1 MQEAVAT
8 PTMSPEEK
16 HERKLS
22 FLQWNKKQGWHAA
35 ELSRNGAL
43 STRLDRDWPV
53 SGVNFHDSG
62 GLSSSMTDYRT
73 RAVELDKSN
82 AIATGI
88 LSRCVENVI
97 GTGIH
102 LRPQTEDQG
111 WNQAAQ
117 DIVEEWSW
125 ARADVRGLGDFYS
138 DLQPLWFREQL
149 MGGDVGIV
157 LLADG
162 SLQTIDGAD
171 IETPPGKAGDDSII
185 DGVQSDRRGR
195 AVAFYV
201 ATDDNG
207 VEFERIAARDFI
219 FFPRRLRSKQVRGVS
234 ALRPAIDSN
243 LFDLMDNY
251 LESVVAAA
259 SMAAMFGLLIETEA
273 GMASM
278 ATLPDTTDAAGNV
291 AKGFE
296 LESGSVRYL
305 GLGEKVSQVKP
316 EQPTQSAPDFMAMI
330 CRYLGLPFGL
340 PLELVLM
347 DFSKTN
353 YSSARAS
360 LLQAYRVFRM
370 HQTRTVNT
378 VLRRIHRWRI
388 SKWIKA
394 GELSARPDAW
404 KHTVTLPG
412 WAWVDPEKEVTAHI
426 LALDA
431 NLTTVSDI
439 AASLGRDF
447 AEMVRTR
454 QDERAALTTAGI
466 PLIHSNATRDEG
478 SDAAPEP
485 VPGVGDDEE

>member
-8 PTMSPEEK
+8 PTMPPEEK
-16 HERKLS
+16 RERKLCA
-22 FLQWNKKQGWHAA
+22 LRWNKKHGAHAV

-43 STRLDRDWPV
+43 STRLDRDWPA
-53 SGVNFHDSG
+53 SGVNFYDSG
-62 GLSSSMTDYRT
+62 GLSPAMVNYRT
-73 RAVELDKSN
+73 RAVELDGTN
-82 AIATGI
+82 AIANGI
-88 LSRCVENVI
+88 MNRCVENVI

-138 DLQPLWFREQL
+138 DLQPLWFREML

-185 DGVQSDRRGR
+185 NGVQVDRRGR

-207 VEFERIAARDFI
+207 VNYERITARDFV
-219 FFPRRLRSKQVRGVS
+219 FFPRPLRSKQVRGLT
-234 ALRPAIDSN
+234 AFRPAIDSN
-243 LFDLMDNY
+243 LFDMMDGY
-251 LESVVAAA
+251 LEAVVAA
-259 SMAAMFGLLIETEA
+259 SQMAAMFGLLIQTE
-273 GMASM
+273 GGVGSLGSLAS
-278 ATLPDTTDAAGNV
+278 TTDAAGDA
-291 AKGFE
+291 AKEFP
-296 LESGSVRYL
+296 LEPGMVRFL
-305 GLGEKVSQVKP
+305 QPGESILQVKP

-412 WAWVDPEKEVTAHI
+412 WAWVDPEKEVKAHI

-478 SDAAPEP
+478 SDAEPEP
-485 VPGVGDDEE
+485 VPGGGDDEE